1 MASSEFAII
10 TLAIVTAYIA
20 LVLAKGFFAYRLMR
34 VNVDDFFVAGRGL
47 GFLVVWLSV
56 VATYHSA
63 FAVLTSTAVAS
74 ATGVAWWVGSLMWTS
89 VAAIMVWVFGSRFW
103 HLGRRFGYVTL
114 ADALADY
121 FESKFLR
128 ILVGVIMAVFVIPY
142 ITVQAVGFGLMLTI
156 GTEGMVPYELG
167 ALVLT
172 IVAMLYCVWGGQRA
186 TAWTDV
192 LQGVWMYAAIWIVA
206 ILIVQNAVGG
216 IGELVSRV
224 MEVKPELLIVSGK
237 GFSAPL
243 NLVSFVILFG
253 IALPIC
259 MQHLQM
265 KFYTARDPKTLRWM
279 SVPSAL
285 YLSSIYIPAVFTG
298 LTAAYLIETGQL
310 PPVSEIVRE
319 YGTRDA
325 LLPLLAVRYAPA
337 ILVGFLFAGAI
348 AAAMSTLDNFNIATS
363 VVLTNDVYRK
373 GLGKEPDERRVV
385 SIGRVIIIIFS
396 LLGWLFAILRPGL
409 IFDLVAMSVAGV
421 AQFLPAVIAV
431 TYPTGRPWLT
441 KSGVSAGIIAG
452 VAVTALLLFPDR
464 LGIPIPRNPFSVHA
478 GVWGLIVNFV
488 VAVLVSLF
496 TKPPSKETIE
506 RIHGYLDEVV

>member
-1 MASSEFAII
+1 M
-10 TLAIVTAYIA
+10 
-20 LVLAKGFFAYRLMR
+20 RL
-34 VNVDDFFVAGRGL
+34 
-47 GFLVVWLSV
+47 
-56 VATYHSA
+56 
-63 FAVLTSTAVAS
+63 
-74 ATGVAWWVGSLMWTS
+74 
-89 VAAIMVWVFGSRFW
+89 
-103 HLGRRFGYVTL
+103 
-114 ADALADY
+114 
-121 FESKFLR
+121 
-128 ILVGVIMAVFVIPY
+128 LVGIIMAVFVIPY
-142 ITVQAVGFGLMLTI
+142 ITVQAIGFGLMLTI
-156 GTEGMVPYELG
+156 GTEGMISYELG
-167 ALVLT
+167 AFILT
-172 IVAMLYCVWGGQRA
+172 IVAMLYCVMGGQRA

-216 IGELVSRV
+216 IGGLISKM
-224 MEVKPELLIVSGK
+224 MEVKPELLVVSGK

-310 PPVSEIVRE
+310 PPVSEIIKE

-363 VVLTNDVYRK
+363 VVITNDIYRK
-373 GLGKEPDERRVV
+373 GLGRKAAEKTLVNM
-385 SIGRVIIIIFS
+385 GRVIIVVFS
-396 LLGWLFAILRPGL
+396 LLGWVFAVLRPGL

-431 TYPTGRPWLT
+431 TYPTREPWLT
-441 KSGVSAGIIAG
+441 KSGASAGIIAG
-452 VAVTALLLFPDR
+452 VIVTALLLFPDR
-464 LGIPIPRNPFSVHA
+464 LGLPIPRNPLSIHA
-478 GVWGLIVNFV
+478 GVWGLVVNFV
-488 VAVLVSLF
+488 IAILVSLF
-496 TKPPSKETIE
+496 TKPPSKETIN
-506 RIHGYLDEVV
+506 RIHGYLDEVM